1 LPGPKEIITSGKNGG
16 PVNPEKL
23 PYDKELIKRK
33 ILDIKADIEIL
44 IHQVC
49 SERFFVDWYG
59 AYDINPKHLVYWI
72 CVQSDK
78 VKNKLTGNIELT
90 TSLRNLLAKHEY
102 PPESQKFVHI
112 GFESQETVNR
122 ESKGNWYYHFK

>member
-1 LPGPKEIITSGKNGG
+1 V
-16 PVNPEKL
+16 VNPEKY

-33 ILDIKADIEIL
+33 ILDIKADIENL
-44 IHQVC
+44 IRPVC

-78 VKNKLTGNIELT
+78 MKNNLTGNIELT
-90 TSLRNLLAKHEY
+90 TSLRYLLAKHAY
-102 PPESQKFVHI
+102 PADSQKFVHI